1 MNKDEAIHKAL
12 KVLNCLNNDR
22 VYETAW
28 VKGAINACEE
38 ALKQPAQKSY
48 AQSWDDTHPKQPA
61 QEPRLVSYAPDG
73 STCTLNIDG
82 KEVYFNREQPAQ
94 EPVAWMKS
102 ALDNARD
109 VCKYLD
115 HDMVKEAK
123 AHTKFFWGDIDK
135 IKEDEEALEQPVMA
149 ISQMNNDALKNALNN
164 QGKLSV
170 SSPQPQPAQEPVAW
184 MKSALDNARDVCKY
198 LDHDMVKEAKAHTK
212 FFWGDIDKIKEDE
225 EALEQPSQ
233 EPVAWMYYEK
243 VTTSKEK
250 AEIYVNNPIPLY
262 THPALQPAQEP
273 VGVVSW
279 HEGAVMG
286 SIFPSSNMPK
296 DGDKLYTHPHQWQGL
311 TDDEYKQI
319 VEVGFKLGY
328 EACKCEQTLKEKNHG

>member
-1 MNKDEAIHKAL
+1 LNKDEAIHKAL

-82 KEVYFNREQPAQ
+82 KEVYFNRE
-94 EPVAWMKS
+94 
-102 ALDNARD
+102 
-109 VCKYLD
+109 
-115 HDMVKEAK
+115 
-123 AHTKFFWGDIDK
+123 
-135 IKEDEEALEQPVMA
+135 
-149 ISQMNNDALKNALNN
+149 
-164 QGKLSV
+164 
-170 SSPQPQPAQEPVAW
+170 QPAQEPVAW